1 MSTLKVT
8 NIQHPSASNPGLQ
21 LDTSGV
27 CYQLGMRNL
36 LINGN
41 PLINQRAYVSGTA
54 TVGANEYTLDRWRVV
69 TSGESIT
76 FSDSNNIRTV
86 TAPAGG
92 VEQVVE
98 GENLLSGTYTLSWT
112 GTATATVDGN
122 PVTNGGQVT
131 LTGGTDV
138 TVRFI
143 NGTFSLAQLERG
155 SVATPFEVRPGG
167 TELAMCQRYFEQMY
181 LTLGGYHTAGNYLRS
196 SRNFSV
202 HKRVAPTI
210 TLGSLLEGANITN
223 GTMIIDQIST
233 ESFRLIAQVNATGDA
248 YISFFVTAEAEL

>member
-69 TSGESIT
+69 TTGQSIT
-76 FSDSNNIRTV
+76 FSDSANVRTV

-98 GENLLSGTYTLSWT
+98 GLNLLSGTYTLSWT

-155 SVATPFEVRPGG
+155 SVVTPFEHRPYSD
-167 TELAMCQRYFEQMY
+167 ELSRCQRYYQLDSYFY
-181 LTLGGYHTAGNYLRS
+181 LDGDGPISVQFTTEMRAVPAMSVTANVNLS
-196 SRNFSV
+196 
-202 HKRVAPTI
+202 
-210 TLGSLLEGANITN
+210 GS
-223 GTMIIDQIST
+223 
-233 ESFRLIAQVNATGDA
+233 ATGTVH
-248 YISFFVTAEAEL
+248 YTAASDGNTTKAFTVWNVSAGIVGCDWTANAEL